1 MLSESQLFI
10 IKANFAMD
18 IQDKNKGELIQ
29 EFEALQASA
38 EHFRLLFNKAP
49 LGYQSLDFD
58 GNFIEVNQQWLGTL
72 GYEREEVIGKWFG
85 DFLTPAYMD
94 GFRERFPVFK
104 AQGQIHSEFE
114 MVHKNGSILFIAFD
128 GKIGYDSNGE
138 FKQTH
143 CILQDITEKTRAEK
157 ALRESEAEYR
167 NLIEISPVAM
177 GIINDWKTIYFN
189 PAAVQLFGAKTEK
202 ELLGKHIFEL
212 IHPDFHELAF
222 ENAKLLAEK
231 GYVNMQEQKYIKL
244 DGSILDVE
252 TQAKTIRFNENT
264 ATLVVMK
271 DITER
276 KKAEAA
282 LRESEIQYRNLANSG
297 SALVWTSGLDK
308 LCNYFNDPWLKFTGR
323 TLEQEMGNGWA
334 EGVHPDDFDRCL
346 ETYVTAF
353 DKNEHFEMEYRLR
366 HSSGEYRWI
375 LDIGTPNFNS
385 REEFVG
391 YIGHCFDITER
402 KQAEEATRES
412 EARFRTIFE
421 IASLGIA
428 QVDPT
433 NGKIIIV
440 NSYYETITGYRVEEL
455 IKMTFLEL
463 THPDDREKDWEIFS
477 KAARGEVEY
486 RNEKRYVKKD
496 GTIVWVRIHLAFIR
510 DESGNPIRT
519 VAICEDI
526 TGRKM
531 AEELLRHNQERF
543 RIAQDISP
551 DGFTILR
558 PVRDTS
564 GQIIDFSWVYENP
577 AVARMN
583 GTDPEE
589 IVGKRLLELFPGHR
603 GTPILETYVHVA
615 ESGETCIFE
624 ADYSGETMAKPSS
637 FRIVV
642 VPMEEDIAI
651 LAQDIT
657 ERKQA
662 EIELARSE
670 ENLSITLS
678 SIGDGVIST
687 NIDGLVVNMN
697 PIAEK
702 LCGWELTDALGK
714 PLPEV
719 FKIIN
724 AETRQTVA
732 NPVKK
737 VLENG
742 AIVGLAN
749 HTILVSRDG
758 TEYQIADSAAPIK
771 NKNGEISGVVL
782 VFSDVTG
789 KYAAEIALKESE
801 ERFKALHNASFGG
814 IGIHDK
820 GKILECN
827 LGLSEMTGYSYDE
840 LIGMDGLML
849 ISPDTRDLVLNNI
862 LAGYEKPYEAL
873 GQRKNGE
880 LFPMRLEARN
890 VPYKGRTVRTVEFR
904 DITESKK
911 AEQALQK
918 SENRFRKIIETSPD
932 GIAIAAL
939 DGTIQFVTANIVS
952 MWGYDSTDE
961 LLGRNIMEFLH
972 PDYREKAI
980 YLINEMFN
988 GNLTGAGEYLMV
1000 RNDGNTFYCEVNANI
1015 LLDASN
1021 IPTGVLYVVRDIT
1034 DRKKAELELVK
1045 AKEKAEESDKL
1056 KSAFLA
1062 NMSHE
1067 IRTPMNGI
1075 LGFAELLKN
1084 PDLTGDEQQDYI
1096 RIIEKS
1102 GTRMLNIINDIVD
1115 ISKIEAG
1122 LMKLDIKESNI
1133 NEQIEYIY
1141 TFFKPEVEAKG
1152 MKLSFNTHLPALEAT
1167 ITTDPEKV
1175 YAILTNLVKNA
1186 IKYTNRG
1193 SIEFGYFKKDNY
1205 LEFYVKD
1212 TGIGIPKD
1220 RQDVIFERFIQADI
1234 TDKMARQGAG
1244 LGLSITRAYVEMLG
1258 GKIRVKSVEGSGST
1272 FYFTL
1277 PYNAHPLKEVV
1288 SQQFVTSDKNHQIRK
1303 LKILIAEDDEISELL
1318 LDKTVK
1324 MFGKEILKARTG
1336 IEALDVYKEN
1346 IDLDLV
1352 LMDIQMPVMNGYD
1365 VTRKIREFN
1374 KEVIIIA
1381 QTAYGQS
1388 GDREKAIEAGCN
1400 DYIAKPIGQKDL
1412 IAMIQKYF
1420 GK

>member
-1 MLSESQLFI
+1 
-10 IKANFAMD
+10 MD

-264 ATLVVMK
+264 TTLVVMK

-282 LRESEIQYRNLANSG
+282 LRESEIQYRNLADSG

-510 DESGNPIRT
+510 DERGNPIRT

-526 TGRKM
+526 TGRKK

-670 ENLSITLS
+670 ENLYITLS

-687 NIDGLVVNMN
+687 DINGLIVNMN

-742 AIVGLAN
+742 TIVGLAN

-789 KYAAEIALKESE
+789 KYVAEKQIKESE
-801 ERFKALHNASFGG
+801 EKMRSIYNIAPAG
-814 IGIHDK
+814 IGVVLNRVLK
-820 GKILECN
+820 EVNPLVC
-827 LGLSEMTGYSYDE
+827 EMTGYTREE
-840 LIGMDGLML
+840 LIEKNAAILYPSEEEYDIVGKDKYRQIAETGTGRVETLWQKKDGAIINIML
-849 ISPDTRDLVLNNI
+849 SSTPIDRIDLSKGTI
-862 LAGYEKPYEAL
+862 FTAL
-873 GQRKNGE
+873 
-880 LFPMRLEARN
+880 
-890 VPYKGRTVRTVEFR
+890 
-904 DITESKK
+904 DITERKL
-911 AEQALQK
+911 AEQEL
-918 SENRFRKIIETSPD
+918 II
-932 GIAIAAL
+932 
-939 DGTIQFVTANIVS
+939 
-952 MWGYDSTDE
+952 
-961 LLGRNIMEFLH
+961 
-972 PDYREKAI
+972 
-980 YLINEMFN
+980 
-988 GNLTGAGEYLMV
+988 
-1000 RNDGNTFYCEVNANI
+1000 
-1015 LLDASN
+1015 
-1021 IPTGVLYVVRDIT
+1021 
-1034 DRKKAELELVK
+1034 
-1045 AKEKAEESDKL
+1045 AKDQAEESDRL

-1075 LGFAELLKN
+1075 LGFAELLKK

-1102 GTRMLNIINDIVD
+1102 GARMLNIINDIVD

-1122 LMKLDIKESNI
+1122 LMKLDMKESNI

-1152 MKLSFNTHLPALEAT
+1152 MKLSSNTHLPALEAT

-1193 SIEFGYFKKDNY
+1193 SIEFGYFRKGNY

-1258 GKIRVKSVEGSGST
+1258 GKIRVESVEGSGST

-1277 PYNAHPLKEVV
+1277 PYIAHPLNEVA
-1288 SQQFVTSDKNHQIRK
+1288 SQQFATSDKNHQIRK
-1303 LKILIAEDDEISELL
+1303 LKILIAEDDEVSELL
-1318 LDKTVK
+1318 LDNSVK

-1336 IEALDVYKEN
+1336 IEALEVCKRNPDT
-1346 IDLDLV
+1346 DLV
-1352 LMDIQMPVMNGYD
+1352 LMDIQMPEMNGYE
-1365 VTRKIREFN
+1365 VTRIIRKFN

-1400 DYIAKPIGQKDL
+1400 DYIAKPIKKDEL
-1412 IAMIQKYF
+1412 MGLIQKYF
-1420 GK
+1420 KNNRN

>member
-1 MLSESQLFI
+1 
-10 IKANFAMD
+10 MD
-18 IQDKNKGELIQ
+18 IQDKTKEELIKELLAMQ
-29 EFEALQASA
+29 ESTEQ
-38 EHFRLLFNKAP
+38 FRLLFNAAP

-58 GNFIEVNQQWLGTL
+58 GNFIEINQQWIDTL
-72 GYEREEVIGKWFG
+72 GYKRDEVIGKWFG
-85 DFLTPAYMD
+85 DFLTPAFKD

-104 AQGQIHSEFE
+104 AQGQIHSAVE
-114 MVHKNGSILFIAFD
+114 MVHKNGSVLFIAFD

-167 NLIEISPVAM
+167 NLIAISPVAM

-189 PAAVQLFGAKTEK
+189 PAAVQLFGAKTEN

-212 IHPDFHELAF
+212 IHPDFHELAI
-222 ENAKLLAEK
+222 ENAKLLSEK
-231 GYVNMQEQKYIKL
+231 GYVNIQEQKYIKL
-244 DGSILDVE
+244 DGSILEVE
-252 TQAKTIRFNENT
+252 TQAQTIRFNEDT
-264 ATLVVMK
+264 ATLVVMN

-282 LRESEIQYRNLANSG
+282 SRESEIQYRNLANSG
-297 SALVWTSGLDK
+297 SALIWTSGLDK

-323 TLEQEMGNGWA
+323 TLQQEMGNGWT

-353 DKNEHFEMEYRLR
+353 DKNEPFEMEYRLR

-385 REEFVG
+385 RGEFIG
-391 YIGHCFDITER
+391 YIGHCFDITGR
-402 KQAEEATRES
+402 KQAEEEVISRENLLNKV
-412 EARFRTIFE
+412 FE
-421 IASLGIA
+421 ILPIGLWFADKDGKLIRGNPAGIKIWGGEPTVPMEEYGVFKA
-428 QVDPT
+428 RHLPSGKNIEPDNWALTHTIREGVTIVDELLEIDT
-433 NGKIIIV
+433 FDGKKKIILNYTAPVVDENGNIQGAIV
-440 NSYYETITGYRVEEL
+440 VNQ
-455 IKMTFLEL
+455 
-463 THPDDREKDWEIFS
+463 
-477 KAARGEVEY
+477 
-486 RNEKRYVKKD
+486 
-496 GTIVWVRIHLAFIR
+496 
-510 DESGNPIRT
+510 
-519 VAICEDI
+519 DI
-526 TGRKM
+526 TGRKQ
-531 AEELLRHNQERF
+531 AEEELRKNEERYRLLADNVPDIIYSLNKAGEISTINSPALERFGYSLQDSIGSPFLNFIHPEDHEIVINSFIQAQQEQRKLTQGLQF
-543 RIAQDISP
+543 RIAAKNGVVFWFELNSKAHYDSEGRYTGE
-551 DGFTILR
+551 DGVLR
-558 PVRDTS
+558 EITDRKLAEDAVR
-564 GQIIDFSWVYENP
+564 
-577 AVARMN
+577 
-583 GTDPEE
+583 
-589 IVGKRLLELFPGHR
+589 K
-603 GTPILETYVHVA
+603 
-615 ESGETCIFE
+615 
-624 ADYSGETMAKPSS
+624 
-637 FRIVV
+637 
-642 VPMEEDIAI
+642 
-651 LAQDIT
+651 
-657 ERKQA
+657 
-662 EIELARSE
+662 SE
-670 ENLSITLS
+670 ESLAITLH

-687 NIDGLVVNMN
+687 DIDGLIVNIN
-697 PIAEK
+697 PVAEK
-702 LCGWELTDALGK
+702 LCGWDLKDALGK

-742 AIVGLAN
+742 AIEGLAN
-749 HTILVSRDG
+749 HTVLISREG
-758 TEYQIADSAAPIK
+758 IEYQIADSAAPIR
-771 NKNGEISGVVL
+771 NKDGKISGVVL
-782 VFSDVTG
+782 VFSDVTER
-789 KYAAEIALKESE
+789 YAVEMALKESE

-814 IGIHDK
+814 IAIHDK

-827 LGLSEMTGYSYDE
+827 QGLSEMTGYSYDE

-849 ISPDTRDLVLNNI
+849 IAPETRDLVINNI
-862 LAGYEKPYEAL
+862 QAGYEKPYEAL

-918 SENRFRKIIETSPD
+918 SEDRFRKIIETSPD

-939 DGTIQFVTANIVS
+939 DGTIQFVTAKIVS

-972 PDYREKAI
+972 PDYHEKAF

-1000 RNDGNTFYCEVNANI
+1000 RKDGSTFYCEANANI
-1015 LLDASN
+1015 LLDVSN
-1021 IPTGVLYVVRDIT
+1021 IPTGVLYVQRDIT
-1034 DRKKAELELVK
+1034 GRKKAEMELVK

-1075 LGFAELLKN
+1075 LGFAELLKK
-1084 PDLTGDEQQDYI
+1084 PDLTGEEQQDYI

-1102 GTRMLNIINDIVD
+1102 GARMLNIINDIVD

-1122 LMKLDIKESNI
+1122 LMKLDMKVSNI

-1152 MKLSFNTHLPALEAT
+1152 MKLSFNTPLPAIEAT
-1167 ITTDPEKV
+1167 IITDREKV
-1175 YAILTNLVKNA
+1175 YAILINLVKNA
-1186 IKYTNRG
+1186 IKYTNSG
-1193 SIEFGYFKKDNY
+1193 SIEFGYKKIEAQGCSS
-1205 LEFYVKD
+1205 LQFYVKD
-1212 TGIGIPKD
+1212 TGIGIPRD
-1220 RQDVIFERFIQADI
+1220 RQEAIFERFIQADI

-1258 GKIRVKSVEGSGST
+1258 EKIWVKSEEGSGST

-1277 PYNAHPLKEVV
+1277 PYNAPPVKEIVV
-1288 SQQFVTSDKNHQIRK
+1288 QQYTTSDKTDQIRK

-1318 LDKTVK
+1318 LDNSVK

-1336 IEALDVYKEN
+1336 IEALEVCKMNPDTE
-1346 IDLDLV
+1346 LV
-1352 LMDIQMPVMNGYD
+1352 LMDIRMPVMNGYE

-1374 KEVIIIA
+1374 KEVVIIA

-1412 IAMIQKYF
+1412 IALIQKYF